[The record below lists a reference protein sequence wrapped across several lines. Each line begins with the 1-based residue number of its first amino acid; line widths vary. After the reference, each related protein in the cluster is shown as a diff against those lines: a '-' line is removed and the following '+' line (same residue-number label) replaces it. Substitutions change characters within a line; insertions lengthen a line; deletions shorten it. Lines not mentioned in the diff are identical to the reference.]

1 MSGWYRNGTPVDSI
15 PIDDRAVQYGDGLFE
30 TVAIRA
36 GKPRL
41 FDLHLE
47 RLERGCTA
55 LGIEMPDVSALENEL
70 MSAIR
75 QSQET
80 PAHCV
85 AKIVVSSGVSQRGYG
100 RRQPSP
106 ASVIIGVFPSRPVA
120 AASYREGVNTILCAT
135 RLAVH
140 SATVGLK
147 SLNRIEQV
155 LGRSECVTD
164 DAFEGLMLDAEER
177 LICGTMSNVFIA
189 VDSTIVTPSLDR
201 CGVEGVMRS
210 FAIRALAAEGIEVTV
225 RDVALEEF
233 RGCDE
238 VFLTNSQFGALP
250 VRQCDGRSLV
260 PGRLTR
266 EVIATLAR
274 NDILECA
281 L

>member
-41 FDLHLE
+41 FDLHLK
-47 RLERGCTA
+47 RLEAGCAA
-55 LGIEMPDVSALENEL
+55 LGIEMPAAGALENNL
-70 MSAIR
+70 ASAI
-75 QSQET
+75 QESQET
-80 PAHCV
+80 PAHSV
-85 AKIVVSSGVSQRGYG
+85 AKILVSSGVSQRGYG
-100 RRQPSP
+100 RKQPSP
-106 ASVIIGVFPSRPVA
+106 ASVVIGVFPSRPVA
-120 AASYREGVNTILCAT
+120 AASYREGVDTILCTT

-140 SATVGLK
+140 SATAGLK

-155 LGRSECVTD
+155 LGRSQCLTSN
-164 DAFEGLMLDAEER
+164 AFEGLMLDAEER
-177 LICGTMSNVFIA
+177 LICGTMSNVFIT
-189 VDSTIVTPSLDR
+189 VDKTIVTPSLDR

-210 FAIRALAAEGIEVTV
+210 FAIQSLAAEGIEVSV
-225 RDVALEEF
+225 RDVALDEF

-250 VRQCDGRSLV
+250 VRQCDGNTLV

-266 EVIATLAR
+266 EVIAILAR
-274 NDILECA
+274 NGITECA